1 MNALL
6 RRIGFSLPIIQAP
19 MAGASTPEMAAA
31 VRKLGGLGSL
41 REGSLYPSAPA
52 E

>member
-1 MNALL
+1 MNGLL
-6 RRIGFSLPIIQAP
+6 RRMGISLPIIQAP
-19 MAGASTPEMAAA
+19 MAGVSTPEMAAA

-41 REGSLYPSAPA
+41 GEGSLDPRAPA